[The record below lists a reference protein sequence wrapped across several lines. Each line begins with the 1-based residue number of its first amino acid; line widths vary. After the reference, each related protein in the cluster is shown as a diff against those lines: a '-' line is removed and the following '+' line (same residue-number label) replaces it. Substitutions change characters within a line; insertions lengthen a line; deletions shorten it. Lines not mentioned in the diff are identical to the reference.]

1 MLGHLGAC
9 RVKFPTSTKV
19 AKLYLRIKL
28 LTSAFQKTYFQGHSR
43 HLRTL
48 KVKNPRKKVKGSMF
62 DPAKSSKV
70 KKRQK
75 SSDPQFL
82 V

>member
-9 RVKFPTSTKV
+9 QVKFPTSSKV

-43 HLRTL
+43 SLEDTQ
-48 KVKNPRKKVKGSMF
+48 G
-62 DPAKSSKV
+62 
-70 KKRQK
+70 
-75 SSDPQFL
+75 
-82 V
+82 